1 LLTGHD
7 ASNDMPRS
15 TAAINPLIAPSLP
28 APKASSDLRP
38 PFQSRAPL
46 IASCLPDLPR
56 SYPDRCFSWPASLCE
71 IAFFLSG
78 NLTSKALI
86 SPKIRNARTLGPAGF
101 PVFFPVTREWGASET
116 GSLMTASS
124 SGESANLRSRF
135 RDDAVRATAS
145 KMRRCWLP
153 GSALEESQKVGAEL
167 LLMGDRQSAGYKSYV
182 FNRRH
187 GPAWPERPAF

>member
-1 LLTGHD
+1 MLV
-7 ASNDMPRS
+7 RWVRRV
-15 TAAINPLIAPSLP
+15 SLYF
-28 APKASSDLRP
+28 S
-38 PFQSRAPL
+38 Q
-46 IASCLPDLPR
+46 LP
-56 SYPDRCFSWPASLCE
+56 
-71 IAFFLSG
+71 G
-78 NLTSKALI
+78 NGAL
-86 SPKIRNARTLGPAGF
+86 
-101 PVFFPVTREWGASET
+101 SET

-135 RDDAVRATAS
+135 RDDAVSATAS